1 MVEMT
6 VCPGCGA
13 KTSVKRQICHVCGEV
28 LHRRRAAPEAE
39 DVDLVIGEGDGKSRQ
54 AREKP
59 AIPKPAAIQSVPPA
73 LAAVTVVVILIL
85 AGLVIYLFAA
95 PKQAKHRPPTA
106 VSSSLA
112 PGSQFAAP
120 PVTGGRPSP
129 AFPGSS
135 APSTPGQALPSFG
148 GPATPPAVTPRSAQA
163 PPAPAEA
170 ARTDRQ
176 QIEQAATSAATQH
189 AQYAL
194 RLFDAQY
201 DTNLRSTTFVSQV
214 RLTPQ
219 DELHTIADVTLTS
232 GGGTGGQSTTVTERL
247 YASHYDRGIER
258 GWMITDFADFRLS
271 VSPPITITS
280 QKLATTPDVSVHGMT
295 IGPGDQFVPVS
306 QFAAWKATFD
316 ARPVS

>member
-39 DVDLVIGEGDGKSRQ
+39 DVDLVIGEGDGKSRKV
-54 AREKP
+54 REKP
-59 AIPKPAAIQSVPPA
+59 ATPRPAAIRSVPPA
-73 LAAVTVVVILIL
+73 LAGATVVVILIL

-112 PGSQFAAP
+112 PGSQFAPP

-129 AFPGSS
+129 VFPGPS

-148 GPATPPAVTPRSAQA
+148 GPGTPPPVTPRSAPT

-201 DTNLRSTTFVSQV
+201 DTNLRSTTFVSRV

-219 DELHTIADVTLTS
+219 DALNVIADVTLTS
-232 GGGTGGQSTTVTERL
+232 GGAGGSRVAVMERL
-247 YASHYDRGIER
+247 YARHYDRGIER

-280 QKLATTPDVSVHGMT
+280 QKPATTPDVSVHGMT
-295 IGPGDQFVPVS
+295 IGPGDQFVPMS